1 MVPEPIEDLAAE
13 AGVGSASLE
22 GQQAQEEEAIC

>member
-1 MVPEPIEDLAAE
+1 MVRTPISGLAAE
-13 AGVGSASLE
+13 AGVGSTSLE